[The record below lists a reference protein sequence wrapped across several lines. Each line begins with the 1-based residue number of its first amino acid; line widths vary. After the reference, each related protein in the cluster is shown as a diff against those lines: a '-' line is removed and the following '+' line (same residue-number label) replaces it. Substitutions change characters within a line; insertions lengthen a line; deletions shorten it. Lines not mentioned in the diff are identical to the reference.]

1 MVRFVMVRCLLLAL
15 CMVVSG
21 FAGDEQFNGTWVID
35 AEPPHARALW
45 LRITGAGT
53 DQLAG
58 RLVGGVAGRAQAL
71 IDAKIVDGELSFRSE
86 RYLED
91 SKRWLRATTS
101 VRVVEDD
108 PHGKDHLHGKDDP
121 HGKHKLPGG
130 DRPPSGDKVGRDKV
144 DKDTARGGYRL
155 HGTTRRDGDEI
166 KDEIKWVG
174 RPSEAVADRDDG
186 SWREGEPVVLF
197 DGKDLSAWHGQSAGG
212 EKTWRVDT
220 KILRNSDHGD
230 MLVSNERFWNF
241 KLHVEFNVAPHSN
254 SGIGLRSRYEV
265 QILDDHGQPA
275 SIHGN
280 GAVYSTIK
288 PSLNASLP
296 ADSWQTFD
304 ITLIGRDVTVVLN
317 GKTTIDKQV
326 IEALTAIATD
336 SNEREPGAITLQG
349 DHGPIAFRSI
359 VVTPL
364 VKPER

>member
-1 MVRFVMVRCLLLAL
+1 MVRFVMVRCSLLAL

-21 FAGDEQFNGTWVID
+21 FAGDEQFNGKWVID

-45 LRITGAGT
+45 LHVTGAGT

-58 RLVGGVAGRAQAL
+58 RFVGGVAGRSQPL

-108 PHGKDHLHGKDDP
+108 PRGEDDPHGKDDP
-121 HGKHKLPGG
+121 RGKHKLARG
-130 DRPPSGDKVGRDKV
+130 DRPRSGDKVSGDKVGRDS
-144 DKDTARGGYRL
+144 AHGGYRL
-155 HGTTRRDGDEI
+155 LGTTRRDGDQI

-197 DGKDLSAWHGQSAGG
+197 DGADLSAWHGQSAGG
-212 EKTWRVDT
+212 EKTWRVD
-220 KILRNSDHGD
+220 KRILRNSDHGD
-230 MLVSNERFWNF
+230 MLVSNEKFWNF
-241 KLHVEFNVAPHSN
+241 KLHVEYNVAPHSN

-288 PSLNASLP
+288 PGLNASLP

-304 ITLIGRDVTVVLN
+304 ITLIGRDVTIVLN

-336 SNEREPGAITLQG
+336 SNEREAGPITLQG

-364 VKPER
+364 VK